1 MKLVFDI
8 EANNLLYDVT
18 KVWCIVAYDVEDGKV
33 YSYDPDEIKEGLK
46 LLMQADTLIGHN
58 IIGYDLPALK
68 KLYPEFEYKGEVVDT
83 LILSRLRYPQLGSHS
98 LKAWGERLKFPKD
111 EHTDFSYFSPDMLNY
126 CIQDVM
132 VSYKLYDL
140 LIKKIDPT
148 LPYVKLEQNI
158 LAIQTKAE
166 ECGVGFKYDDAVKL
180 IQQID
185 AEMEEIATAIAPI
198 LGEDVQP
205 YVTKLKKD
213 GTPNVHAKNKIAL
226 GFEYVVED
234 EKCTVFVTKP
244 ITLDDKKLLTEKLL
258 SLGWKPTMYTEKGTA
273 RIADKGEPCPNLSK
287 IEGVPDTIGK
297 YFVLKHRRSLID
309 GMLRHVRSDGR
320 IPSEA
325 NTLGAITGRYTH
337 RKIANL
343 PAVRSLY
350 GKEIRALFYAG
361 EGRVQVG
368 SDLAGIEARMLAH
381 YMGDDDYTN
390 EVVNGDIH
398 TTNQNAA
405 GLPTRD
411 AAKTFFYGFL
421 YGAGDAKVGTLV
433 DGNASDGKRV
443 KEQFLNNLPTLK
455 TLIVE
460 KQKEASKGFV
470 TSLDGR
476 PIYITKTDG
485 KYDTRKALNSLL
497 QSSATIYFKKW
508 VEYIDKGIS
517 YYNIDAQIMILYH
530 DEVQI
535 SVADD
540 QVNVLKSVLQ
550 KALEATDKFFKVKCP
565 NAIDIKTGKNWE
577 DCH

>member
-1 MKLVFDI
+1 MKLIIDI
-8 EANNLLYDVT
+8 EANNLLFDVS
-18 KVWCIVAYDVEDGKV
+18 KIWCIVAYDLDTDTTYTFE
-33 YSYDPDEIKEGLK
+33 PDEIDKALA
-46 LLMQADTLIGHN
+46 LLSKAEVLIGHN
-58 IIGYDLPALK
+58 IVGYDLPAIK
-68 KLYPEFEYKGEVVDT
+68 KLNPEFTYKGEVIDT

-111 EHTDFSYFSPDMLNY
+111 EHSEFSYYSPEMLTY
-126 CIQDVM
+126 CVQDVK
-132 VSYKLYDL
+132 VSTKLYKILAD
-140 LIKKIDPT
+140 KIDPNQ
-148 LPYVKLEQNI
+148 PFVKLEQNV
-158 LAIQTKAE
+158 LAVQTKAE
-166 ECGVGFKYDDAVKL
+166 MYGVGFKYDDAVKL

-185 AEMEEIATAIAPI
+185 AEMAQIAEDIAPI
-198 LGEDVQP
+198 LGINTVE

-213 GTPNVHAKNKIAL
+213 GTPNVHASRKISL
-226 GFEYVVED
+226 GYDYKIED
-234 EKCTVFVTKP
+234 GKCIVYITSP
-244 ITLDDKKLLTEKLL
+244 ITLDDKKLLTERLL
-258 SLGWKPTMYTEKGTA
+258 SLGWKPTMYTDKGTP
-273 RIADKGEPCPNLSK
+273 RIADKGEACPNLST
-287 IEGVPDTIGK
+287 IEGVPDTVGK

-309 GMLRHVRSDGR
+309 GMLRHVRTDGR

-350 GKEIRALFYAG
+350 GKEIRGLFYAG

-381 YMGDDDYTN
+381 FMGDDDYT
-390 EVVNGDIH
+390 EQVVNGDIH
-398 TTNQNAA
+398 TTNQLAA

-433 DGNASDGKRV
+433 NGNAYDGKKV
-443 KEQFLNNLPTLK
+443 KEKFLNSLPSLK
-455 TLIVE
+455 LLIE
-460 KQKEASKGFV
+460 DKQKEARKGYI

-485 KYDTRKALNSLL
+485 EFDTRKALNSLL

-508 VEYIDKGIS
+508 VEYIDKAIV
-517 YYNIDAQIMILYH
+517 YYNIDATIMILYH

-535 SVADD
+535 SVAEGH
-540 QVNVLKSVLQ
+540 VNVLKSVLQ

-565 NAIDIKTGKNWE
+565 NAIDIKQGSTWE